1 MNTMPFRRIL
11 VGWDASPGARAA
23 VRAALGLAGE
33 EGQVVAVTVAPDK
46 FQGEYH
52 EDAGDAD
59 GPARME
65 RDLATLAR
73 ELRAQPPELR
83 VVTGKR
89 VAEALCEYAREHGF
103 SLVAVGRHGE
113 GGLLHP
119 ARGHVASTLAR
130 LDTVSVLVVDTS

>member
-23 VRAALGLAGE
+23 VRTAVGLAGE
-33 EGQVVAVTVAPDK
+33 GGQVVAVTVVPDK

-52 EDAGDAD
+52 EESGAAG
-59 GPARME
+59 GLPRVE
-65 RDLATLAR
+65 RDLATVAD
-73 ELRAQPPELR
+73 ELRTQPPELR
-83 VVTGKR
+83 VVSGR
-89 VAEALCEYAREHGF
+89 RIAETLGEYAREHGF
-103 SLVAVGRHGE
+103 SLVVVGRHGE

-130 LDTVSVLVVDTS
+130 LDSVSVLVVDGS